1 MKFKRDD
8 GWVLVVH
15 ASKRWSIIYFFL
27 QLTLQ
32 SGMPIQNFVSYCL
45 LSTLNNQM
53 PESDINANIF
63 SKYKINYLWKKMMNE
78 GTEGEAI

>member
-1 MKFKRDD
+1 
-8 GWVLVVH
+8 
-15 ASKRWSIIYFFL
+15 
-27 QLTLQ
+27 
-32 SGMPIQNFVSYCL
+32 MPIQNFVSYCL

-78 GTEGEAI
+78 GTEGEAIWPWVSKVDNLDILGSLIFISNIRT